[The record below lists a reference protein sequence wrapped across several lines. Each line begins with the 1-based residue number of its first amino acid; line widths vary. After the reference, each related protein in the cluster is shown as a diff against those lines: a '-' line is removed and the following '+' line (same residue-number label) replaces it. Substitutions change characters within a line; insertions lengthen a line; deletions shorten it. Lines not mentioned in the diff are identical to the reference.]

1 MARHNHRF
9 TVYDK
14 MEADGVFDL
23 NPANPDSRS
32 KEGESLY
39 RGPIEFPKMMYSPT
53 GEFEIIVN
61 GEEIETPRG
70 PKLINQQTA
79 LISQVVS
86 SAAQEAQLLS
96 EGWHDHPAKAIAAAV
111 EAGANAER
119 KAAGLKPLVVPAI
132 GAQTVISSQ
141 ESEIRR
147 LSAELAKFRDEARG
161 ELPPSVLGKQATA
174 K

>member
-14 MEADGVFDL
+14 MENDGAFAG
-23 NPANPDSRS
+23 NPANPDSQS

-39 RGPIEFPKMMYSPT
+39 RGPIEFPKMMYHPEGQT
-53 GEFEIIVN
+53 EIIVN

-79 LISQVVS
+79 MISQVVAN
-86 SAAQEAQLLS
+86 AAQEAQLLS
-96 EGWHDHPAKAIAAAV
+96 EGWHDHPAKAIAV
-111 EAGANAER
+111 RAETTGE
-119 KAAGLKPLVVPAI
+119 KVPSI
-132 GAQTVISSQ
+132 GAQTVINSQ
-141 ESEIRR
+141 EAEIRR
-147 LSAELAKFRDEARG
+147 LQAELAKLRDEAKS
-161 ELPPSVLGKQATA
+161 ELPPSVFGKPAAT